1 MYPEEQGI
9 LAQPKKLGP
18 LTAVAMGITGIA
30 GHSGSTEQQ
39 PKPAA
44 LDPFAYRGGYPAS
57 APRGPSNGPDSTAL
71 TPIAQGI
78 AAPMQNN
85 PSPAVQQI
93 AQNIT
98 AEPGIRNVATPE
110 VRQVSG
116 EQAPSSNVAQV
127 GIAAPMNIGSMTN
140 EQRMGAAN
148 AFGDGVDKATGVSS
162 SGAAGIGGLT
172 KRFDAYAK
180 NDGILAMRNA
190 REDLL
195 GSGIR
200 LERDGNGGMT
210 ITNNGN
216 ADNPLLA
223 AGGSI
228 INMAEGNAVMA
239 RANKVRG
246 EMIDGMITANGGNGI
261 GILGE
266 MPTAVAP
273 MRGQEQGAG
282 IANRPR
288 MANPLADELTKERI
302 QGAQLHNDQTQ
313 RLNDLQQ
320 QLVGEADP
328 GKRNEIADQIKALSG
343 RTERPSQGERLTLP
357 QRRSNFEIEAARKA
371 VAGLTPDEIKRKTAN
386 FTATG
391 RENPD
396 YDPTLAKAIT
406 QANHR
411 KYGEADDWFDQRQ
424 QAQQPAGTDGDQ
436 ATRFRADKA
445 MSGHSL
451 GKQTDQGYEVH
462 DASGR
467 LVGHYR

>member
-9 LAQPKKLGP
+9 LAQPKKPGP
-18 LTAVAMGITGIA
+18 LTTVAMGITGIA
-30 GHSGSTEQQ
+30 GHSGSTQQQ

-71 TPIAQGI
+71 TPITQGI
-78 AAPMQNN
+78 AAPIQRN

-93 AQNIT
+93 APNIT
-98 AEPGIRNVATPE
+98 AEQGSMNVAKPE

-116 EQAPSSNVAQV
+116 EHAPSSNGAQV
-127 GIAAPMNIGSMTN
+127 GIAAPMNIAAMTN

-162 SGAAGIGGLT
+162 SGTGGIAGMT

-200 LERDGNGGMT
+200 LERNGNGDMT
-210 ITNNGN
+210 ITNNGH
-216 ADNPLLA
+216 AENPLLA
-223 AGGSI
+223 AGGSR
-228 INMAEGNAVMA
+228 INMAEGNAVIA
-239 RANKVRG
+239 RANKTRG
-246 EMIDGMITANGGNGI
+246 EMIDGMITDNGGNGI

-273 MRGQEQGAG
+273 IRGQEQG
-282 IANRPR
+282 IASRPR

-343 RTERPSQGERLTLP
+343 RTEQPNQGERLTLP

-371 VAGLTPDEIKRKTAN
+371 VAGLAPEVIRRKTAN
-386 FTATG
+386 YTATG
-391 RENPD
+391 RENPEF
-396 YDPTLAKAIT
+396 DPTLAKAVSL
-406 QANHR
+406 AGR
-411 KYGEADDWFDQRQ
+411 RLYGADDHFDQRE
-424 QAQQPAGTDGDQ
+424 QAQQPAGNDGDVM
-436 ATRFRADKA
+436 TRFRADQA
-445 MSGHSL
+445 MQGHKS
-451 GKQTDQGYEVH
+451 GKQTDQGVEVL
-462 DASGR
+462 DASGK
-467 LVGHYR
+467 LIGHYR